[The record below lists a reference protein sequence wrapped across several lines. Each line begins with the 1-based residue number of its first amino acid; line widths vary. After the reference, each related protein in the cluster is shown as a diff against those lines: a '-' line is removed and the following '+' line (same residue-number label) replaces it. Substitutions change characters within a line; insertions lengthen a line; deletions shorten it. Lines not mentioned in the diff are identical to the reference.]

1 MKKLLLLTGIITL
14 LFSFQLI
21 AQVVPNGSFE
31 VWENF
36 VTYEDPESWTTPNE
50 ASSPVSI
57 FTVTKESTDVYDGVF
72 AARLESMF
80 IVLLNVPGMLT
91 LGELTVDYITQEF
104 SITGGIPFTG
114 RPSKLKGWFKY
125 TPNGPDACFAYAVFT
140 KFNGA
145 TSDTIGFGMYSS
157 METVD
162 TWTQFEAPVTYFNSE
177 NPDTMNILILS
188 SSITAAQ
195 PGSVMLVDKL
205 ELDYGVGVEEESLKA
220 CVDFYHD
227 QSNKALQINYRFV
240 SEQIVSVSLFNI
252 VGQPVKEFRERKVMN
267 GQEVIDIGGYPA
279 GVYMLEVRSGTDR
292 MVRKL
297 IF

>member
-21 AQVVPNGSFE
+21 AQEIPNSSFE

-57 FTVTKESTDVYDGVF
+57 FTVTKESTDIYDGIF
-72 AARLESMF
+72 AARLESKF
-80 IVLLNVPGMLT
+80 IVLLNVPGMIT
-91 LGELTVDYITQEF
+91 LGDLTVDYVTQDF
-104 SITGGIPFTG
+104 SITGGIPFTN

-125 TPNGPDACFAYAVFT
+125 TPVAPDACFAYAVFT

-145 TSDTIGFGMYSS
+145 TSDTIGFGMFMS
-157 METVD
+157 METTDV
-162 TWTQFEAPVTYFNSE
+162 WTQFEAPVTFINSE

-205 ELDYGVGVEEESLKA
+205 ELDYGVGIKEELLESS
-220 CVDFYHD
+220 VDFYND
-227 QSNKALQINYRFV
+227 QSNKALQINYSFE
-240 SEQIVSVSLFNI
+240 SEQTVSTTLFNLA
-252 VGQPVKEFRERKVMN
+252 GQPVKVLPVRKVMN
-267 GQEVIDIGGYPA
+267 GQEVIDTGGYPA
-279 GVYMLEVRSGTDR
+279 GVYLIELRSGNER
-292 MVRKL
+292 VVRKV